1 MWLNCYI
8 QPSDLCSALLAGLAL
23 SLGSVSEFYN
33 RNIPIIKN
41 SPFFFSFD
49 VDNGGGPG
57 ARDHLE
63 GPSPGLVLQH
73 LPQRRESF
81 LYKSDS
87 DFEISPKSMSR
98 NSSIASEAG

>member
-1 MWLNCYI
+1 MMRLFQIINKWYFF
-8 QPSDLCSALLAGLAL
+8 CS
-23 SLGSVSEFYN
+23 
-33 RNIPIIKN
+33 
-41 SPFFFSFD
+41 SFD

-57 ARDHLE
+57 TRDNLD
-63 GPSPGLVLQH
+63 GSSPGLVLQH

>member
-1 MWLNCYI
+1 M
-8 QPSDLCSALLAGLAL
+8 SG
-23 SLGSVSEFYN
+23 FYS
-33 RNIPIIKN
+33 IIKFI
-41 SPFFFSFD
+41 FFFSFD

>member
-1 MWLNCYI
+1 MICKKCAVFMAEWL
-8 QPSDLCSALLAGLAL
+8 LVGLAL
-23 SLGSVSEFYN
+23 GFGSVSGFYN
-33 RNIPIIKN
+33 INIYYKIHLI
-41 SPFFFSFD
+41 FFFSFD

>member
-1 MWLNCYI
+1 MYI
-8 QPSDLCSALLAGLAL
+8 ATWCARLEAREAGFLVYYKIHL
-23 SLGSVSEFYN
+23 
-33 RNIPIIKN
+33 I
-41 SPFFFSFD
+41 FFSFD

>member
-1 MWLNCYI
+1 VLRHFGYTH
-8 QPSDLCSALLAGLAL
+8 QFPDS
-23 SLGSVSEFYN
+23 YN
-33 RNIPIIKN
+33 RKDFLFHMDIF
-41 SPFFFSFD
+41 SFSFD

>member
-1 MWLNCYI
+1 MVMFNLVISLAPYLYCW
-8 QPSDLCSALLAGLAL
+8 PWDLARFPDST
-23 SLGSVSEFYN
+23 
-33 RNIPIIKN
+33 IKIYYKIHLI
-41 SPFFFSFD
+41 FFFSFD